1 MGLGIRLR
9 KLWHLKLGVVISLVV
24 ALLAAVL
31 SVYNI
36 SPSGLTPR
44 SLEMATATTHVVVDT
59 PESIMT
65 DLRENTYSIG
75 SLVNRAVVLG
85 NVIASTSVEE
95 KIAQEAHIP
104 GALLRIQAPL
114 TAQQSALPVNSQNQR
129 QITDI
134 IRLNDQYRIQI
145 NANPTVPMLDIYA
158 QAPTA
163 ASAAGLANAA
173 VDQLK
178 TYVANLATR
187 QGTPPKEQTR
197 LVQLGRATGTVI
209 NPGIKYQVAV
219 LAFILTFLASCA
231 TVVFVARVRAGWRV
245 ASLSESTTGT

>member
-9 KLWHLKLGVVISLVV
+9 KLWRLKLGVSISLVV
-24 ALLAAVL
+24 ALLAALL
-31 SVYNI
+31 SVYNVG
-36 SPSGLTPR
+36 PSGVTPR

-75 SLVNRAVVLG
+75 ALVNRAVVLG

-104 GALLRIQAPL
+104 GAQLRIQAPL
-114 TAQQSALPVNSQNQR
+114 TAQESALPANSQNQR

-134 IRLNDQYRIQI
+134 IKLNDQYRILI

-163 ASAAGLANAA
+163 TNAAALANAA

-178 TYVANLATR
+178 RYVANLATR
-187 QGTPPKEQTR
+187 QGTPRRDQTR

-209 NPGIKYQVAV
+209 NPGVKYQMAV

-245 ASLSESTTGT
+245 ASLPESATGT

>member
-9 KLWHLKLGVVISLVV
+9 KLWHLKLGVLISLVV
-24 ALLAAVL
+24 ALLAAFL
-31 SVYNI
+31 SVYNVG
-36 SPSGLTPR
+36 PGGVTPR
-44 SLEMATATTHVVVDT
+44 SLAMATASAHVVVDT
-59 PESIMT
+59 PKSIMT
-65 DLRENTYSIG
+65 DLRQDIYSID

-85 NVIASTSVEE
+85 NVIASSSVEE

-104 GALLRIQAPL
+104 GTLLRIQAPL

-134 IRLNDQYRIQI
+134 IKLNDQYRIQI

-163 ASAAGLANAA
+163 TSAAALANAA

-178 TYVANLATR
+178 AYVANVATR
-187 QGTPPKEQTR
+187 QGTPPKDQTR
-197 LVQLGRATGTVI
+197 LVQLGRATGIVI
-209 NPGIKYQVAV
+209 NPGVQYQVAV

-245 ASLSESTTGT
+245 ASLSGSATGT